1 VIEGLD
7 RQTAETLHRFEFDVA
22 LFETLRRRVATGDLT
37 PETNIVRGS
46 IEPPLVEDLTR
57 LPNPGEPGYD
67 EAHATG
73 VDMLGRSEV
82 GQIVLAGGMAT
93 RFGGIV
99 KAALPAVDG
108 RSFLEIK
115 LSQTRALENHVAA
128 EIPVALMT
136 SFATDDVI
144 RAHVTEH
151 GLGEPFVFHQFVSLR
166 LETDGEL
173 FSDEAGRP
181 SLYAPGH
188 GDLFQALRRSGALAA
203 LRDRGVRVVTVS
215 NVDNLGARV
224 EPAVIGMH
232 VLSERPVT
240 CEVARK
246 EGDMGGAPVRVDG
259 RLQLLEGPRFPKEFD
274 QDLVPVFNTNTALF
288 DLDALDRDYD
298 LTWLYVQKDA
308 GGRAA
313 VQVERV
319 YHEVSAFLPTTY
331 LEVPRRGPRGR
342 FFPIKTPGDLERAQ
356 GDLRELLAAS
366 PI

>member
-1 VIEGLD
+1 VIDGLD
-7 RQTAETLHRFEFDVA
+7 RQTAETLERFGFEPD
-22 LFETLRRRVATGDLT
+22 LFETLRTRVATGDLS
-37 PETNIVRGS
+37 PESNVVQGV
-46 IEPPLVEDLTR
+46 IEPPRAEDLTR
-57 LPNPGEPGYD
+57 LPASGESGYKD
-67 EAHATG
+67 AYAAG
-73 VDMLGRSEV
+73 VDALRRNEV
-82 GQIVLAGGMAT
+82 AQVVLAGGMAT
-93 RFGGIV
+93 RFGGVV
-99 KAALPAVDG
+99 KAALPAVAG
-108 RSFLEIK
+108 KSFLEIK
-115 LSQTRALENHVAA
+115 LSLTRALESSLAA
-128 EIPVALMT
+128 EISVALMT

-144 RAHVTEH
+144 RAHVAER
-151 GLGEPFVFHQFVSLR
+151 GLGDPLIFHQFVSLR
-166 LETDGEL
+166 LQTDGEL
-173 FSDEAGRP
+173 FHDGGGGA

-188 GDLFQALRRSGALAA
+188 GDLFQALRGSGVLAA
-203 LRDRGVRVVTVS
+203 LRARGVRVVTVS

-232 VLSERPVT
+232 LRSGRPVT

-246 EGDMGGAPVRVDG
+246 DGDMGGAPVRVDG

-274 QDLVPVFNTNTALF
+274 QGLVPVFNTNTALF

-308 GGRAA
+308 GGRTA

-342 FFPIKTPGDLERAQ
+342 FFPIKTPDDLERAQ
-356 GDLRELLAAS
+356 DDLRELLAAS

>member
-1 VIEGLD
+1 VTDGLD
-7 RQTAETLHRFEFDVA
+7 RKTSETLGRFGFEPD
-22 LFETLRRRVATGDLT
+22 LFETLRTRVATGDLS
-37 PETNIVRGS
+37 PRSNVAQGA
-46 IEPPLVEDLTR
+46 IEPPRAEDLTR
-57 LPNPGEPGYD
+57 LPDPGESGYD
-67 EAHATG
+67 DAHAAG
-73 VDMLGRSEV
+73 IAAVRRSEV
-82 GQIVLAGGMAT
+82 AQIVLAGGMAT
-93 RFGGIV
+93 RFGGVV

-115 LSQTRALENHVAA
+115 LSQTRALENRLAA
-128 EIPVALMT
+128 KIPVALMT

-144 RAHVTEH
+144 RTHVADR
-151 GLGEPFVFHQFVSLR
+151 GLGDPLVFHQFVSLR
-166 LETDGEL
+166 LETDGEV
-173 FSDEAGRP
+173 FHDAAGKP

-188 GDLFQALRRSGALAA
+188 GDLFQALRRSGVLAA
-203 LRDRGVRVVTVS
+203 LRERGVRVVTVS

-224 EPAVIGMH
+224 EAAVIGMH
-232 VLSERPVT
+232 LLSGRPVT

-259 RLQLLEGPRFPKEFD
+259 RLQLLEGPRFPEEFD
-274 QDLVPVFNTNTALF
+274 QELVPVFNTNTALF

-298 LTWLYVQKDA
+298 LTWLYVEKDA
-308 GGRAA
+308 GGRTA

-342 FFPIKTPGDLERAQ
+342 FFPIKTPEDLEREED
-356 GDLRELLAAS
+356 DLRELLAAS